1 MEIKKFSKLH
11 TRFLSN
17 IKKYYKIILDRNI
30 RFLNWRYLSR
40 PDNKYYAFGYYVK
53 KEFKGYCVLKIYKE
67 NKILRGHI
75 IDILT
80 NPNEKKYLKSYYIL
94 H

>member
-53 KEFKGYCVLKIYKE
+53 KV
-67 NKILRGHI
+67 
-75 IDILT
+75 
-80 NPNEKKYLKSYYIL
+80 
-94 H
+94 